1 MMVFPHVITCE
12 HRDTLH
18 CTRQWVV
25 LLGKR
30 EAQEACAA
38 NVRNIVSALVQNAQV
53 HSQGGHSGWML

>member
-1 MMVFPHVITCE
+1 MMVLPHGIMCE

-25 LLGKR
+25 SLGKR

-38 NVRNIVSALVQNAQV
+38 NVRKIV
-53 HSQGGHSGWML
+53 